1 MELPNDLY
9 RFCIEWLLKIGAVF
23 PIFIEAYSDEI
34 RITFKIFL
42 PFSFPNSTY
51 NQQSQLKTSLFQNLR
66 GKHFRYWVPWK
77 IYSFWHNWMVSVNI
91 HENTLVNRWEKH
103 AVISFAGNNVT
114 LVTIY
119 SLLNNTMVSTSIIN
133 EYKCNERDNDIT
145 QKQWIAVS
153 QMEMVHYM
161 LKY

>member
-1 MELPNDLY
+1 
-9 RFCIEWLLKIGAVF
+9 
-23 PIFIEAYSDEI
+23 
-34 RITFKIFL
+34 
-42 PFSFPNSTY
+42 
-51 NQQSQLKTSLFQNLR
+51 
-66 GKHFRYWVPWK
+66 
-77 IYSFWHNWMVSVNI
+77 MVSVNM
-91 HENTLVNRWEKH
+91 HENTLVNRWEKQ